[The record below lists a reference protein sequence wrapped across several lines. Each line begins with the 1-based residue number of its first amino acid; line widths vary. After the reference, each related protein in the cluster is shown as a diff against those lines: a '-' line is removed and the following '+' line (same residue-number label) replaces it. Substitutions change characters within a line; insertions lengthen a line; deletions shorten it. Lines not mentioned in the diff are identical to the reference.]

1 MRIGVTV
8 CREPFAREPTISG
21 RNDNNPYHARG
32 PRPGMETHAGR
43 FRVYR
48 VVESVPHI
56 NLFDTEGTRLYTAY
70 QSGYGDRQGDIDALR
85 TGDLVE
91 ATLGGDPDDPDE
103 AWSIQSVE
111 RVGGVRMAFAVDADP
126 PAVAETLWTEGQER
140 PSTTTLEAE
149 GAPVAEVAVQPRKP
163 LPGGA
168 FVPSVLTGLVPM
180 EDRLGELQSTG
191 EPVTDA
197 LFVDP
202 DPPDT
207 DRYSRP
213 FGTVVFFSAAGR
225 ELRDEFYAA
234 YDIDPAGDSRPE
246 YDPYGL

>member
-1 MRIGVTV
+1 
-8 CREPFAREPTISG
+8 
-21 RNDNNPYHARG
+21 
-32 PRPGMETHAGR
+32 MEQHAGR

-56 NLFDTEGTRLYTAY
+56 NLFDTEATRLYTAY
-70 QSGYGDRQGDIDALR
+70 QSGYGERQAEIDALR

-91 ATLGGDPDDPDE
+91 ATLGGDPDDPEE
-103 AWSIQSVE
+103 AWSIQSIE
-111 RVGGVRMAFAVDADP
+111 RVDRVRMAFAVDADP
-126 PAVAETLWTEGQER
+126 PAVAEELWTAGQER
-140 PSTTTLEAE
+140 PTTAVLRSDGE
-149 GAPVAEVAVQPRKP
+149 PVAEATVQPRAP

-180 EDRLGELQSTG
+180 EDRLEELPTVG

-202 DPPDT
+202 DAPDA

-213 FGTVVFFSAAGR
+213 FGVVVLFGAAGESLR
-225 ELRDEFYAA
+225 EDLYAT
-234 YDIDPAGDSRPE
+234 YDIDAAEDSRPD
-246 YDPYGL
+246 YDPYGI

>member
-1 MRIGVTV
+1 
-8 CREPFAREPTISG
+8 
-21 RNDNNPYHARG
+21 
-32 PRPGMETHAGR
+32 METHAGR

-70 QSGYGDRQGDIDALR
+70 QSGYGDRQDDIDALR

-91 ATLGGDPDDPDE
+91 ATLGGDADDPDE

-111 RVGGVRMAFAVDADP
+111 RVGGVRMAFAVGADP
-126 PAVAETLWTEGQER
+126 PAVAEELWTDGQER
-140 PSTTTLEAE
+140 PSTTVLESE
-149 GAPVAEVAVQPRKP
+149 GEPVAELAVQPRAP

-180 EDRLGELQSTG
+180 EGRLGELSSVG

-202 DPPDT
+202 DRPDA

-213 FGTVVFFSAAGR
+213 FGAVVFFSAAGDRLR
-225 ELRDEFYAA
+225 EEFYAA
-234 YDIDPAGDSRPE
+234 YDIDPDADSRPE
-246 YDPYGL
+246 YDPYGI

>member
-1 MRIGVTV
+1 
-8 CREPFAREPTISG
+8 
-21 RNDNNPYHARG
+21 
-32 PRPGMETHAGR
+32 METHAGR

-56 NLFDTEGTRLYTAY
+56 NLFDTEATRLYTAY
-70 QSGYGDRQGDIDALR
+70 RSGYGDRQGAIDALR

-91 ATLGGDPDDPDE
+91 ATLAGDPDDPDE

-111 RVGGVRMAFAVDADP
+111 RVDRVRMAFAVDADP
-126 PAVAETLWTEGQER
+126 PAVAEELWTDGQER
-140 PSTTTLEAE
+140 PSTTALEWE
-149 GAPVAEVAVQPRKP
+149 GEPVAEAAVQPRAP

-180 EDRLGELQSTG
+180 EGRLGELQSVG

-213 FGTVVFFSAAGR
+213 YGAVVFFSAAG
-225 ELRDEFYAA
+225 EALRDEFYAA
-234 YDIDPAGDSRPE
+234 YDIDPAADTRPE
-246 YDPYGL
+246 YDPYGI

>member
-1 MRIGVTV
+1 
-8 CREPFAREPTISG
+8 
-21 RNDNNPYHARG
+21 
-32 PRPGMETHAGR
+32 METRAGR

-70 QSGYGDRQGDIDALR
+70 QSGYGDRQAEIDALR

-91 ATLGGDPDDPDE
+91 ATLGGDPTDADE

-111 RVGGVRMAFAVDADP
+111 RVDRVRMAFAVDADP
-126 PAVAETLWTEGQER
+126 PAVAEELWTDGQER
-140 PSTTTLEAE
+140 PATAVLRSDGE
-149 GAPVAEVAVQPRKP
+149 PVAEVAVQPRAP

-180 EDRLGELQSTG
+180 EERLQELPSVG

-213 FGTVVFFSAAGR
+213 FGTVVLFSEAA
-225 ELRDEFYAA
+225 EALRSEFYDS
-234 YDIDPAGDSRPE
+234 YGIDAAGDSRPD
-246 YDPYGL
+246 YDPYSI

>member
-1 MRIGVTV
+1 
-8 CREPFAREPTISG
+8 
-21 RNDNNPYHARG
+21 
-32 PRPGMETHAGR
+32 METHAGR

-56 NLFDTEGTRLYTAY
+56 NLFDTEATRLYTAY
-70 QSGYGDRQGDIDALR
+70 RSGYGDRQGEIDALR
-85 TGDLVE
+85 TGDLVD

-111 RVGGVRMAFAVDADP
+111 RVDRVRMAFAVDADL
-126 PAVAETLWTEGQER
+126 PAVAAELWTEGQER
-140 PSTTTLEAE
+140 TATTVLHWEDE
-149 GAPVAEVAVQPRKP
+149 PVAEAAVQPRAP

-168 FVPSVLTGLVPM
+168 FVPSILTGLVPM
-180 EDRLGELQSTG
+180 EARLGELPTVG

-202 DPPDT
+202 DPPDA

-213 FGTVVFFSAAGR
+213 FGAVVFFSAAG
-225 ELRDEFYAA
+225 EAVRDEFYDA
-234 YDIDPAGDSRPE
+234 YGLDPTEDSRPE

>member
-1 MRIGVTV
+1 
-8 CREPFAREPTISG
+8 
-21 RNDNNPYHARG
+21 
-32 PRPGMETHAGR
+32 METRAGR

-48 VVESVPHI
+48 VVRSVPHI

-111 RVGGVRMAFAVDADP
+111 RVDRVRMAFAVDADP
-126 PAVAETLWTEGQER
+126 PAVAEELWTDGQER
-140 PSTTTLEAE
+140 PSTTVLTSE
-149 GAPVAEVAVQPRKP
+149 GEPVAEVAVQPRGP

-168 FVPSVLTGLVPM
+168 FVPSVLTGLLPL
-180 EDRLGELQSTG
+180 EARLTELQSVG

-213 FGTVVFFSAAGR
+213 FGAVVLFSAAG
-225 ELRDEFYAA
+225 EGLRDEFYAA
-234 YDIDPAGDSRPE
+234 YDIDPTEDSRPE
-246 YDPYGL
+246 YDPYGI

>member
-1 MRIGVTV
+1 
-8 CREPFAREPTISG
+8 
-21 RNDNNPYHARG
+21 
-32 PRPGMETHAGR
+32 METHAGR

-56 NLFDTEGTRLYTAY
+56 NLFDTEAARLYTAY
-70 QSGYGDRQGDIDALR
+70 QSGYGDSQADIDGLR

-103 AWSIQSVE
+103 AWSIQSIE
-111 RVGGVRMAFAVDADP
+111 RVDRVRMAFAVDADP
-126 PAVAETLWTEGQER
+126 PTVAEELWTDGQEH
-140 PSTTTLEAE
+140 PSTTVLEWE
-149 GAPVAEVAVQPRKP
+149 GEPVAEVAVQPRAP

-180 EDRLGELQSTG
+180 EDRLGELQSVG

-213 FGTVVFFSAAGR
+213 FGAVVFFSAAG
-225 ELRDEFYAA
+225 EGLRDEFYAT
-234 YDIDPAGDSRPE
+234 YDIDPAADTRPA
-246 YDPYGL
+246 YDPYGI

>member
-1 MRIGVTV
+1 MK
-8 CREPFAREPTISG
+8 
-21 RNDNNPYHARG
+21 
-32 PRPGMETHAGR
+32 THASR

-70 QSGYGDRQGDIDALR
+70 QSGYGDRQSDIDGLR

-91 ATLGGDPDDPDE
+91 ATLSGDPDDPDE

-111 RVGGVRMAFAVDADP
+111 RVGGVGMAFAVDADP
-126 PAVAETLWTEGQER
+126 PAVAGELWTEGQER
-140 PSTTTLEAE
+140 PSTTTLARE
-149 GAPVAEVAVQPRKP
+149 GEPVAEVAVQPRAP

-180 EDRLGELQSTG
+180 EERLAELQSVG
-191 EPVTDA
+191 EPVADA

-202 DPPDT
+202 DPPDA

-213 FGTVVFFSAAGR
+213 FGAVVFFSAAGQ
-225 ELRDEFYAA
+225 ELLEAFCATYG
-234 YDIDPAGDSRPE
+234 IDPAADSRPE